1 VCWRDGNWLER
12 GVTVSEEGR
21 LTFADRPLVAEHL
34 RDAARARFP
43 AVEGDYLS
51 EINPA
56 AEALVGAL
64 ARRCGAGTVLLI
76 DYGFPASEYYHPQ
89 RSAGTVMG
97 HYRHRTVD
105 APFLWPGLVDLTA
118 HVDFSAMARA
128 GIAGGM
134 SVGGYATQARF
145 LVNCGLLD
153 QLSRVGDPRS
163 AAYLREASAA
173 QKLVSPAEMGEL
185 FKVLALVRGVET
197 GLVGFREGDQSHRL

>member
-1 VCWRDGNWLER
+1 
-12 GVTVSEEGR
+12 
-21 LTFADRPLVAEHL
+21 
-34 RDAARARFP
+34 P

-64 ARRCGAGTVLLI
+64 AQRCSAGTVLLI
-76 DYGFPASEYYHPQ
+76 DYGFPATEYYHPQ
-89 RSAGTVMG
+89 RGAGPVMA
-97 HYRHRTVD
+97 HYRHRTLD
-105 APFLWPGLVDLTA
+105 DPLLWPGLARLTG
-118 HVDFSAMARA
+118 HVDFSALA
-128 GIAGGM
+128 GAGVAGGM

-153 QLSRVGDPRS
+153 QLSHVGDPRS

-185 FKVLALVRGVET
+185 FKVLALARGVEA
-197 GLVGFREGDQSHRL
+197 GLV